1 MENMNV
7 LKEMDTFNE
16 KEKNKT
22 VDALVDSIDN
32 GEHNDVDIILED
44 GVIRA
49 SKLILCSRLEYF
61 EKAFDKKSQ
70 FQEQK
75 ENTVKFPCKKVIM
88 RKILEHLYGGRL
100 DFTGLSYVEIM
111 ELEEMLRFLLLQDAQ
126 KELQKFLVSQIHCN
140 KIPVPECLDAVEVAM
155 SFNLSKSKAYLTF
168 YFVLRLDILVTDHLE
183 VVQNMSEEIFLSV
196 ISCIEHFGK
205 KRVGYSKN
213 SWQYQ
218 RVGYIKE
225 LDKLKFVN
233 HWIAFNKSRSQS
245 EESES
250 YFFKMI
256 HNGYFDLTKFTVNQ
270 LLGEVRNSKLFSD
283 EEIFAAVNYLHNLVA
298 DENRLLKQKAS

>member
-49 SKLILCSRLEYF
+49 SKLILSSRLEYF
-61 EKAFDKKSQ
+61 EKTFDKKSQ

-100 DFTGLSYVEIM
+100 DFTGLSCVEIM
-111 ELEEMLRFLLLQDAQ
+111 ELEDMLRFLLLQDAQ
-126 KELQKFLVSQIHCN
+126 KELLKFLFCQLRYNTISI
-140 KIPVPECLDAVEVAM
+140 PECLDALEVAI
-155 SFNLSKSKAYLTF
+155 SLKLCHSTKCFTAYF
-168 YFVLRLDILVTDHLE
+168 FKRLDVLVTDHLE
-183 VVQNMSEEIFLSV
+183 VVENMSKDIF
-196 ISCIEHFGK
+196 
-205 KRVGYSKN
+205 KRVMKFTFQHEKRCGYKPP
-213 SWQYQ
+213 QGQ
-218 RVGYIKE
+218 
-225 LDKLKFVN
+225 LDKLKFVH
-233 HWIAFNKSRSQS
+233 HWIHSHSFRWSKLEKKNKHLFQL
-245 EESES
+245 
-250 YFFKMI
+250 I
-256 HNGYFDLTKFTVNQ
+256 HGCFDLTKFKVNQ
-270 LLGEVRNSKLFSD
+270 LLGEVRKSKLFSD
-283 EEIFAAVNYLHNLVA
+283 EEIFAAVNKLHNMIE
-298 DENRLLKQKAS
+298 DEIRLLRQKA